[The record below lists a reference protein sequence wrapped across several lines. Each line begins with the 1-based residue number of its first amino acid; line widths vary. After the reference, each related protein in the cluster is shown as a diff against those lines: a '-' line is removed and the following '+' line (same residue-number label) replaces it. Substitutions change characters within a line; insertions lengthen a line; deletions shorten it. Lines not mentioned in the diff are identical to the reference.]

1 MRASQLF
8 IPTLREAPADAE
20 FISHRLL
27 LRGGFV
33 RKLAAGVYSYL
44 PLGWRVHQK
53 IAAIVRQEMNAV
65 GGQEVFMP
73 ALVPREHLEETG
85 RAGVDV
91 LFTLQDRNRRD
102 FFLGFTHEEVI
113 TDIVRGEVRS
123 WKQLPLILYQIQTKF
138 RDEPRPRGGLIR
150 GREFTMKDSYSFDY
164 EEEGLDRSY
173 RAHYRAY
180 ERIFTR
186 CGLPY
191 LAVDADPGSIGGSE
205 NREFMLL
212 TENGEDTV
220 LRCDSCGYAANAER
234 AEIGLPD
241 GWDALPL
248 PIGEPRSRV
257 VSTPGMHTVTQVC
270 DFLQVTA
277 DRLIKT
283 IIVTADGEPLAALV
297 RGDRELNLSKLR
309 RFLGVESVEMASAA
323 TVERVTGAAVG
334 FAGPVNLAGVPILA
348 DRELRGAVEMVVGA
362 NQDDAH
368 RVGVTPGADFQ
379 VSDWADIRVA
389 QAGDLCAYC
398 GSGGTYAEARGIE
411 VGHVFKLGVKY
422 SQAMG
427 AQVDLPDGE
436 RRDILMGCY
445 GLGISRTM
453 AAAVETHHD
462 ADGMVLPV
470 TLAPFEATLILVNA
484 QDEAHREQTDRLYAA
499 LEAQGVETLY
509 DDRQERSGV
518 KFKDADLIGCPV
530 RIVAGRAL
538 AEGRIEISLRRDRS
552 SAQTVPLEEAAA
564 FVARLIAEEKAR
576 LTPKS

>member
-1 MRASQLF
+1 MLL
-8 IPTLREAPADAE
+8 PTLREAPADAE
-20 FISHRLL
+20 YISHRLL
-27 LRGGFV
+27 VRGGFV

-53 IAAIVRQEMNAV
+53 IAAIAREEMNAI

-73 ALVPREHLEETG
+73 ALVPSEYLQGTG
-85 RAGVDV
+85 RAEGEV
-91 LFTLQDRNRRD
+91 LFALQDRNRRD
-102 FFLGFTHEEVI
+102 FFLGWTHEEVM
-113 TDIVRGEVRS
+113 TAIVRAEVRS
-123 WKQLPLILYQIQTKF
+123 WKQLPLILYQIQSRF

-164 EEEGLDRSY
+164 EEEGLNRSY

-191 LAVDADPGSIGGSE
+191 LAVDADPGSMGGSE
-205 NREFMLL
+205 DRAFMLL
-212 TENGEDTV
+212 TESGEETV
-220 LRCDSCGYAANAER
+220 LRCDTCGYAATSER
-234 AEIGLPD
+234 AEIGLLD
-241 GWDALPL
+241 GGDALPL
-248 PIGEPRSRV
+248 PTGESRSRV
-257 VSTPGMHTVTQVC
+257 VSTPGMHTVAQVC

-283 IIVTADGEPLAALV
+283 IIVTANGQPFAALV

-309 RFLGVESVEMASAA
+309 RFLGVERVEMADAA

-334 FAGPVNLAGVPILA
+334 FAGPVGLTGMPIVA
-348 DRELRGAVEMVVGA
+348 DRELRGAAQMVVGA
-362 NQDDAH
+362 NRDDAH

-389 QAGDLCAYC
+389 QAGDLCAQC
-398 GSGGTYAEARGIE
+398 GSGGTYAEARGME
-411 VGHVFKLGVKY
+411 VGHVFKLGVTY
-422 SQAMG
+422 SRAMG

-445 GLGISRTM
+445 RLGISRTM
-453 AAAVETHHD
+453 AAAVELYHD
-462 ADGMVLPV
+462 ADGITLPV

-484 QDEAHREQTDRLYAA
+484 QEEAHRQQADRLYAT

-509 DDRQERSGV
+509 DDRLERPGV

-538 AEGRIEISLRRDRS
+538 AQGEVEICLRRERS
-552 SAQTVPLEEAAA
+552 CAQTVPLGEAAA
-564 FVARLIAEEKAR
+564 FAARLIAEEKAR
-576 LTPKS
+576 LEPKN

>member
-1 MRASQLF
+1 MRASQMF
-8 IPTLREAPADAE
+8 IPTLREAPVDAE
-20 FISHRLL
+20 LISHRLL
-27 LRGGFV
+27 LRAGFV

-53 IAAIVRQEMNAV
+53 IAAIVREEMNAI
-65 GGQEVFMP
+65 GGQEVLMP

-85 RAGVDV
+85 RAGLEV
-91 LFTLQDRNRRD
+91 LFALQDRNRRD

-164 EEEGLDRSY
+164 EEEGLERSY

-191 LAVDADPGSIGGSE
+191 LAVDADPGAIGGAE

-212 TENGEDTV
+212 TECGEDTV
-220 LRCDSCGYAANAER
+220 LRCGVCGYAANVER
-234 AEIGLPD
+234 AEIGGAG
-241 GWDALPL
+241 GWDSLSP
-248 PIGEPRSRV
+248 PPGEPRSRL
-257 VSTPGMHTVTQVC
+257 VSTPGMHTVAQVC
-270 DFLQVTA
+270 GFLQVTA

-283 IIVTADGEPLAALV
+283 IIVTADGEPVAALV

-309 RFLGVESVEMASAA
+309 RFLGVESVEMADAA

-334 FAGPVNLAGVPILA
+334 FAGPVNLTGVPVVA
-348 DRELRGAVEMVVGA
+348 DRELRGAAEMVVGA
-362 NQDDAH
+362 NRDDAH
-368 RVGVTPGADFQ
+368 RVGVAPGADFQ
-379 VSDWADIRVA
+379 VSDWADIRMA
-389 QAGDLCAYC
+389 QSGDLCVHC
-398 GSGGTYAEARGIE
+398 GSGGTYTQARGIE
-411 VGHVFKLGVKY
+411 VGHVFKLGVQY

-427 AQVDLPDGE
+427 AQVDLPDGA

-445 GLGISRTM
+445 GLGISRMM

-462 ADGMVLPV
+462 ADGMTLPV
-470 TLAPFEATLILVNA
+470 TLAPFEAALILVNA
-484 QDEAHREQTDRLYAA
+484 RDAAHREQAERLYDA

-538 AEGRIEISLRRDRS
+538 AEGQIEISLRRDRA
-552 SAQTVPLEEAAA
+552 SARTVALEEAAA
-564 FVARLIAEEKAR
+564 LAARLIAEEKAR
-576 LTPKS
+576 LEPKV